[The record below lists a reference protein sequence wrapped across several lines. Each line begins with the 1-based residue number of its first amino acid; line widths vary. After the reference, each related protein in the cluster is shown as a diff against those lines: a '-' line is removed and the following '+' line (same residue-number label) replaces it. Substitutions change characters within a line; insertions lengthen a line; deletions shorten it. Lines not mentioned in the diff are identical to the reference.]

1 MTSAQT
7 DPWSQE
13 TSTAPGRPPRPI
25 SATAALLGES
35 PVWDA
40 DTGRLLWV
48 DLWGGT
54 LHATD
59 PATGHTTVTEVAP
72 PLTAVVPTTRG
83 TRVVTSGLC
92 VLELGDD
99 GTRHLADLPEPPC
112 MRANDAA
119 VDPAGRLWVG
129 TVTMPHR
136 PPRRGGLWRLDTRA
150 HTPVCVI
157 DDVML
162 ANGIAWSPS
171 GDTMYFVD
179 SLRYQVMAFPFDVDS
194 GGVGAGAPYVRIPRE
209 DGMPDGITVDRD
221 AAVWVALAGGS
232 AARRYSASGALEG
245 RLALPT
251 RYPTSC
257 AFGGGRLDDL
267 FITTGCRPV
276 DVADRPTE
284 IARGVGALFVATVAT
299 GGLPPARMEV

>member
-1 MTSAQT
+1 
-7 DPWSQE
+7 
-13 TSTAPGRPPRPI
+13 
-25 SATAALLGES
+25 
-35 PVWDA
+35 VWDA
-40 DTGRLLWV
+40 DAGRLLWV

-59 PATGHTTVTEVAP
+59 PGTGHTTVTEVAP

-83 TRVVTSGLC
+83 TRVVVSGLC
-92 VLELGDD
+92 VLELGDG

-129 TVTMPHR
+129 TMTMPQR
-136 PPRRGGLWRLDTRA
+136 PARPGGLWRLDAGA
-150 HTPVCVI
+150 HAPVRVI

-162 ANGIAWSPS
+162 ANGIAWSPT
-171 GDTMYFVD
+171 GDTLYFVD
-179 SLRYQVMAFPFDVDS
+179 SLRHQVMAFPFDVDS
-194 GGVGAGAPYVRIPRE
+194 GAVGHGVPYLQVARE

-221 AAVWVALAGGS
+221 GAVWVALAGGS
-232 AARRYSASGALEG
+232 AARRYSAAGALEAQ
-245 RLALPT
+245 LTLPT

-257 AFGGGRLDDL
+257 AFGGESLDDL

-276 DVADRPTE
+276 GVDDRPAE
-284 IARGVGALFVATVAT
+284 IARGAGALFVATVAT